1 MRLGEKPSDQFLLA
15 LDEHDQRSALVT
27 QAAIAM
33 YGTDRRRCLV
43 EPPFQLESHRYQTM
57 QAADWIAGLTGRL
70 GAYWKAP
77 DEYSENKIFETYF
90 AARLHRCAVRSG
102 IRD

>member
-1 MRLGEKPSDQFLLA
+1 
-15 LDEHDQRSALVT
+15 
-27 QAAIAM
+27 M
-33 YGTDRRRCLV
+33 YGKDRRRCLV

-70 GAYWKAP
+70 GAYWKAR
-77 DEYSENKIFETYF
+77 DEYSENEIFEKYF
-90 AARLHRCAVRSG
+90 AARLNQCAVRSG